1 MPAPFLYFDLGKVL
15 LHFDHMQA
23 CRQMAE
29 VSGVAAERVF
39 DIVFQSD
46 LQLRYERGEITTPE
60 FFDEFCRQT
69 NTQPDYPALRLA
81 AADIFSLNA
90 DVASIVAQLAAAGF
104 TLGLL
109 SNTCEAHWSHCF
121 QGRFPVLS
129 NCFSIYVLSYQIGAA
144 KPDAAIYQAAIE
156 RANRPAA
163 EIFFVDDRPENVA
176 GARRAGLD
184 AVLYTT
190 PSQLSKDLTAR
201 DDGFKSALHPAS

>member
-1 MPAPFLYFDLGKVL
+1 MSAPFLYFDLGKVL

-23 CRQMAE
+23 CRQMSE
-29 VSGVAAERVF
+29 VSGVAAEQIF
-39 DIVFQSD
+39 NIIFQGD
-46 LQLRYERGEITTPE
+46 LQTRYERGEITTPE
-60 FFDEFCRQT
+60 FFDEFCRRT
-69 NTQPDYPALRLA
+69 NTHPDYQALLA
-81 AADIFSLNA
+81 AAANIFSLNA
-90 DVASIVAQLAAAGF
+90 DVASIVDQLAAAGF

-109 SNTCEAHWSHCF
+109 SNTCEVHWNHCF

-129 NCFSIYVLSYQIGAA
+129 GCFSIYVLSYQIRAA

-190 PSQLSKDLTAR
+190 PAQLSKDLTAR
-201 DDGFKSALHPAS
+201 DDGFKSALHPAL